1 MVPQLTKM
9 CGSRHRQSLV
19 RPLGGRH
26 LEVWSAL
33 NVCGRFVATTVSL
46 FECPDLPSRREH
58 TVAVPHD
65 RTTTTQGVP
74 EPVIH
79 IEHNGPLEGS
89 VRVPGAKN
97 SVLKLMAATVLADGE
112 FTLSNVPGIVDV
124 DIMSELLRAIGSAV
138 ESAHD
143 GTLLIRHEG
152 ELSTEIPT
160 DLAGRMRAS
169 INLLGPLVSRFGRI
183 KIALPGG
190 DDFGLRPIDMHIA
203 GLEAMGASCQFANGV
218 LTVHAARLRGAD
230 IQFSFPSV
238 GATENLVTAAVFADG
253 VTTIDGAAREP
264 EVADLCHFLV
274 SMGAQIEGIG
284 ESTLRITG
292 VPKGALHSASHCVV
306 PDRIQAATYI
316 ASVAVAGGE
325 VDMVDARR
333 SDMQMFLHR
342 CSEMGLVFTDLDEV
356 GLRVAA
362 SKRLRAVDV
371 QTLPYPGVAT
381 DYKPLVIAMLSVAN
395 GSAVVTENLYPGR
408 FKYVNELQALGAKIK
423 MHEHHAEITG
433 VERLSGAFVTAHDIR
448 AGAALVVAGLAADG
462 VTTISGVGHIDRGYD
477 DLVGRLREIGVGIRR
492 D

>member
-1 MVPQLTKM
+1 MT
-9 CGSRHRQSLV
+9 S
-19 RPLGGRH
+19 GG
-26 LEVWSAL
+26 
-33 NVCGRFVATTVSL
+33 T
-46 FECPDLPSRREH
+46 
-58 TVAVPHD
+58 
-65 RTTTTQGVP
+65 
-74 EPVIH
+74 EPVIRIDH
-79 IEHNGPLEGS
+79 DGPLEGT

-112 FTLSNVPGIVDV
+112 FTINNVPGIADV
-124 DIMSELLRAIGSAV
+124 DIMSRILREIGSTV
-138 ESAHD
+138 ERAGD
-143 GTLLIRHEG
+143 GSLLIRHDG
-152 ELSTEIPT
+152 DLSTEVPT
-160 DLAGRMRAS
+160 DLAGRLRAS
-169 INLLGPLVSRFGRI
+169 VNLLGPLVTRFGSI
-183 KIALPGG
+183 QIALPGG
-190 DDFGLRPIDMHIA
+190 DDFGLRPIDMHIS
-203 GLEAMGASCQFANGV
+203 GLEAMGASCHFDDGV
-218 LTVHAARLRGAD
+218 LTVHAPRLSGAN
-230 IQFSFPSV
+230 IRFSFPSV
-238 GATENLVTAAVFADG
+238 GATENLVTAAVLADG

-292 VPKGALHSASHCVV
+292 VPRGSLHSATHRVV

-333 SDMQMFLHR
+333 ADMQMFLHR
-342 CSEMGLVFTDLDEV
+342 CTEMGLVFTDLDDV
-356 GLRVAA
+356 GLRVA
-362 SKRLRAVDV
+362 STQRLSAVDV

-408 FKYVNELQALGAKIK
+408 FKYINELQALGARIK

-433 VERLSGAFVTAHDIR
+433 VERLSGTEVTAHDIR

-462 VTTISGVGHIDRGYD
+462 ETTISGVGHIDRGYD
-477 DLVGRLREIGVGIRR
+477 DLVGRLREIGVGISR